1 MTRTR
6 RVERYEL
13 VIIGGGQAGLAAGY
27 WLAQRDIDF
36 VILDANARAGDS
48 WRQRW
53 DSLQLFTPA
62 RYSALP
68 GLPFPGDP
76 YRLPNRTDLADYL
89 EWYAQI
95 HDLPI
100 RNNVKVTRMT
110 RSDGRYHIETNENT
124 FEADNVIVATGPFQ
138 TPSIPGISASVG
150 PDVMQL
156 HSSSYRNPR
165 QLPEGAALVVGAAN
179 SGAQIAIELAKTRSV
194 YLAGRSVGSMPR
206 RILGR
211 DVFDWLYATVMKP
224 GADSFVGR
232 RIRRNI
238 LGSTDALIGKTE
250 KDIAR
255 AGVNRVPRIES
266 VRDGIPVASGGQRL
280 DVRSIVWATGFRP
293 DFRWI
298 ELPILDASGVPV
310 HERGVVTGQPGLFFV
325 GLRFQY
331 RLNSSLVG
339 GVGAD
344 AEYVANAVMK
354 RYGSWRRTEPTT
366 SRTAAI
372 TTSGRSNWM

>member
-1 MTRTR
+1 MTGTR

-13 VIIGGGQAGLAAGY
+13 VIIGAGQAGLAAGY
-27 WLAQRDIDF
+27 WLAQQDIDF
-36 VILDANARAGDS
+36 VILDANERVGDS

-62 RYSALP
+62 KYSALP
-68 GLPFPGDP
+68 GLPFPGNP
-76 YRLPNRTDLADYL
+76 YHLPRRTELADYL
-89 EWYAQI
+89 EWYAQV
-95 HDLPI
+95 HDLPV
-100 RNNVKVTRMT
+100 RNNVKVSRVR
-110 RSDGRYHIETNENT
+110 RSSGRYYVETSENT
-124 FEADNVIVATGPFQ
+124 FEADNVIVATGLFH
-138 TPSIPGISASVG
+138 TPNVPGLSAGISA
-150 PDVMQL
+150 DILQL

-165 QLPEGAALVVGAAN
+165 QLPDGAALVVGAAN
-179 SGAQIAIELAKTRSV
+179 SGAQIAMELAKTRPV

-224 GADSFVGR
+224 GADSFLGR
-232 RIRRNI
+232 RIRRNV
-238 LGSTDALIGKTE
+238 LGSTDTLIGMTE

-255 AGVNRVPRIES
+255 AGVKRVERVDS
-266 VRDGIPVASGGQRL
+266 VRDGLPVTANGAAL

-293 DFRWI
+293 DFGWI
-298 ELPILDASGVPV
+298 DLPILDDRGFPV
-310 HERGVVTGQPGLFFV
+310 HERGVVKAQPGLFFV

-344 AEYVANAVMK
+344 AEYVASAVMT
-354 RYGSWRRTEPTT
+354 RYGRMRTT
-366 SRTAAI
+366 SRTAAM

>member
-13 VIIGGGQAGLAAGY
+13 VIIGAGQAGLAAGY
-27 WLAQRDIDF
+27 WLAQQDIDF
-36 VILDANARAGDS
+36 VILDANERVGDS

-68 GLPFPGDP
+68 GLRFPGDP
-76 YRLPNRTDLADYL
+76 YYLPSRTDLADYL

-95 HDLPI
+95 HALPV
-100 RNNVKVTRMT
+100 RNNVTVTRMT
-110 RSDGRYHIETNENT
+110 RTSGHYFIETNENS
-124 FEADNVIVATGPFQ
+124 FEADNVIVATGPFH
-138 TPSIPGISASVG
+138 TPSIPGVSASIS
-150 PDVMQL
+150 PDIMQL
-156 HSSSYRNPR
+156 HSSAYRNPR

-179 SGAQIAIELAKTRSV
+179 SGAQIAMELAKTRPV

-224 GADSFVGR
+224 GADSFLGR
-232 RIRRNI
+232 RLRRNI
-238 LGSTDALIGKTE
+238 LGSTDTLIGMTE

-255 AGVNRVPRIES
+255 AGVRRTGRIAS
-266 VRDGIPVASGGQRL
+266 VRDGLPVSADGESF

-298 ELPILDASGVPV
+298 DLPILDDRGFPV
-310 HERGVVTGQPGLFFV
+310 HERGVVAGQPGLFFV

-344 AEYVANAVMK
+344 ADYVARAVMT
-354 RYGSWRRTEPTT
+354 RYGRMRMT
-366 SRTAAI
+366 SRTAAM